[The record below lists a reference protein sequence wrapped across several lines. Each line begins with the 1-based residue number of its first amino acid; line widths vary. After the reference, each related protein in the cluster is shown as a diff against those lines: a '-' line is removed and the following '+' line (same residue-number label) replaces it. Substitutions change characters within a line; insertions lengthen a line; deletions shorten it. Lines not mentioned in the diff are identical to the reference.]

1 VEHHRRGYLSAP
13 GLTPT
18 GADRWG
24 REPWGPLCS
33 GSDACCWGGEGRG
46 MACGAFVATAAAGE
60 REREKRSVGP
70 PPGLALFSPCFLGIY
85 LIIEKRILPPTFGG
99 DNRRIR

>member
-33 GSDACCWGGEGRG
+33 GSDACCWEGEGHGVWSLRG
-46 MACGAFVATAAAGE
+46 YCCCRGE
-60 REREKRSVGP
+60 RERETVGGP
-70 PPGLALFSPCFLGIY
+70 TPRLGAF
-85 LIIEKRILPPTFGG
+85 LPPAFWEF
-99 DNRRIR
+99 I